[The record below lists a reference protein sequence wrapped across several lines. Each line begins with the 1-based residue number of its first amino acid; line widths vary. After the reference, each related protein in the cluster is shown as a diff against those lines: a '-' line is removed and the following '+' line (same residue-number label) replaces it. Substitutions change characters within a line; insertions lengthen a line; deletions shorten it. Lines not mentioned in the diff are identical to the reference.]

1 MAEVESWELAS
12 LIIKEA
18 IIMGAATSVTEFY
31 KDHIAV
37 LQQHWENALEAEGY
51 DAALIH
57 AGSKLVSFLD
67 DYEYPF
73 RCNPQ
78 LLWWLPLTHHHD
90 SALLVRPGQKPKL
103 YYYQPDDYWYS
114 PPADPDSWW
123 ADEFEVVSVR
133 EADAWKQSGLNEQTA
148 YIGDAACVVETVES
162 RQLNPNRL
170 LNRIHLERTR
180 KTPYEIACMSEAA
193 RLGAIAHIAAEQG
206 FREGLSEYDI
216 HQRYCMSIQLVDA
229 ELPYGNIV
237 ALNDHSAVLHY
248 QAHEQQ
254 VPEIVRSFLIDAGA
268 TVHGYA
274 SDITRTYAAEACEF
288 GDMISAMDDMQK
300 QLCEAVVNGLDYRE
314 LHLQAHLEIAGIL
327 KDFDIINPSA
337 EDAVVSG
344 LSAVFYPHGLGHF
357 LGLQTHDV
365 AGLIADADGTP
376 IPRPEGHPFLR
387 LTRTLE
393 TGNVLTVEPGLYFI
407 EPLLRHWRENG
418 DVSAINWD
426 KVDALAP
433 YGGIRIEDNM
443 LVTDGA
449 PRNLTREAFAEL
461 QAG

>member
-1 MAEVESWELAS
+1 
-12 LIIKEA
+12 
-18 IIMGAATSVTEFY
+18 MGGRKTISEGY
-31 KDHIAV
+31 KAHVAD
-37 LQQHWENALEAEGY
+37 LQQRWENALQAEGY

-73 RCNPQ
+73 RCNPH
-78 LLWWLPLTHHHD
+78 LLWWVPLTHHHD
-90 SALLVRPGQKPKL
+90 SALLVRPGQRPKL

-114 PPADPDSWW
+114 PPADPESWW
-123 ADEFEVVSVR
+123 ADEFEVVAVR
-133 EADAWKQSGLNEQTA
+133 DADAWKQAGINERTA
-148 YIGDAACVVETVES
+148 YIGDAATLIDAVGMA
-162 RQLNPNRL
+162 QLNPERL

-180 KTPYEIACMSEAA
+180 KTAYEVACIAESA
-193 RLGAIAHIAAEQG
+193 RLGAIAHTAAEQA

-254 VPEIVRSFLIDAGA
+254 VPAEVRSFLIDAGA
-268 TVHGYA
+268 TVHAYA
-274 SDITRTYAAEACEF
+274 SDITRTYAAEAGEF
-288 GDMISAMDDMQK
+288 ADMITAMDTMQRD
-300 QLCEAVVNGLDYRE
+300 LCAAVVEGLDYRD
-314 LHLQAHLEIAGIL
+314 LHLRAHLDIAGIL
-327 KDFDIINPSA
+327 KDFDIINTSA
-337 EDAVVSG
+337 EDAVATG
-344 LSAVFYPHGLGHF
+344 LSSVFYPHGLGHY

-365 AGLIADADGTP
+365 AGLIADVEGTP

-393 TGNVLTVEPGLYFI
+393 AGNVLTIEPGLYFI
-407 EPLLRHWRENG
+407 EPLLRKWRENG
-418 DVSAINWD
+418 DVAAINWG
-426 KVDALAP
+426 KVEALAP

-449 PRNLTREAFAEL
+449 PRNLTREAFATL
-461 QAG
+461 NGA